1 MFHGLI
7 QIDKSAQE
15 SLQGQ
20 IRRQIAIAIA
30 DGKLPIDQRL
40 PSIRALA
47 DELQVS
53 LNTVALAYATLRDD
67 GFLVSQDRSGFLVNP
82 EARTRLREGRTVSEQ
97 PDTQPRFDFKSHFA
111 GRSYNLPRTMK
122 PSDCLVRYRYP
133 FVCGL
138 VDPTLFPISMWR
150 ECVRDSG
157 SAVELQNWAADFS
170 SVDDKMLIDQ
180 LIKRLLA
187 KRGIF
192 AGPDEVLITVGG
204 QQALYLALKL
214 LMKPGQTV
222 GVEDPGYPEMINIA
236 AMERMR
242 IQRLPV
248 DQDGL
253 VPSGRI
259 EDCQSLYITSSHQFP
274 TTATLSMERR
284 QALLDNAVRTG
295 KFIIEDDYEAET
307 SFCERPLPA
316 IKSMDRTGN
325 VIYVGSL
332 SKSLMPGLRIGF
344 LIGDRDFI
352 TEARALRHHVLRHPP
367 VNNQRTVALFL
378 QRGYFDRFLGRLRSA
393 YKARHEAMSAALR
406 KHLPAAR
413 AMSSYGSNSY
423 WVALP
428 DSVDAVRLLR
438 QVEPQGVYFEPGSAM
453 FAQPEDNR
461 NFIRLGFSAID
472 ESLIDAG
479 IAIIARQL
487 GLANQGA
494 DEGRP

>member
-7 QIDKSAQE
+7 HIDKSAQE

-30 DGKLPIDQRL
+30 DGKLPIDRRL
-40 PSIRALA
+40 PSIRTLA

-53 LNTVALAYATLRDD
+53 LNTVALAYATLKDD

-82 EARTRLREGRTVSEQ
+82 DARTRLRESLPASDETQ
-97 PDTQPRFDFKSHFA
+97 TQPRFDFKAHFA

-138 VDPTLFPISMWR
+138 VDPGLFPIAMWR

-157 SAVELQNWAADFS
+157 GAVELKNWAADFS
-170 SVDDKMLIDQ
+170 SVDDEMLIDQ
-180 LIKRLLA
+180 LIKRLLV

-192 AGPDEVLITVGG
+192 VTPDQVLITVGG
-204 QQALYLALKL
+204 QQSLYLALKL

-222 GVEDPGYPEMINIA
+222 GLEDPGYPEMINVA

-253 VPSGRI
+253 VISEQI
-259 EDCQSLYITSSHQFP
+259 EQCNCLYVTSSHQFP
-274 TTATLSMERR
+274 TTATLSMARR
-284 QALLDNAVRTG
+284 KELLDIAVSKG

-352 TEARALRHHVLRHPP
+352 TEARALRHHILRHPP

-378 QRGYFDRFLGRLRSA
+378 QRGYFDRFLGRLRGA
-393 YKARHEAMSAALR
+393 YRARHEAMANALR
-406 KHLPAAR
+406 DHLPDVT
-413 AMSSYGSNSY
+413 AMSSDGSNSF
-423 WVALP
+423 WLGLP
-428 DSVDAVRLLR
+428 KSVDASQLLR
-438 QVEPQGVYFEPGSAM
+438 QVEPAGVYFEPGSAM
-453 FAQPEDNR
+453 FAQPEANR
-461 NFIRLGFSAID
+461 NFLRLGLSAID
-472 ESLIDAG
+472 ESLIAPG
-479 IAIIARQL
+479 IAIIA
-487 GLANQGA
+487 GELARLRRG
-494 DEGRP
+494 GG